1 MSSEVAEIS
10 GLISVDDLS
19 GGWGGG
25 RDGVVMLV
33 VWRSG
38 LSKTRSWVSLGEIR
52 TSQRYF

>member
-19 GGWGGG
+19 GGGGG

>member
-19 GGWGGG
+19 GGGGG

-38 LSKTRSWVSLGEIR
+38 LNKTRSWVSLGEIR